1 MRRQT
6 SRRAILGILG
16 LIVVVAIALL
26 VRPEVNAQSDGGTN
40 RLTVGQT
47 VTGSLNAENFAESY
61 VFDAAAGNTATL
73 TATTTVAELSLA
85 MVLTGPDGVVVARDG
100 DLSSATVAVLS
111 NVALSLDGTYVVT
124 VLRGTGAE
132 GDAAGEFTLALAGNI
147 TAPAT
152 ATPTASDVSPAVSGR
167 FVFVNL
173 ENGGIDVSLT
183 WSAAVDLNLEVRDP
197 IGGAI
202 YGDNVTA
209 ESGALH
215 SGDVNRDCT
224 TASADNPTESVNWAQ
239 GSVPVGSYEIL
250 IYYSQPCGVSGPQTF
265 TLTGG
270 VNGDA
275 ASTISGVLNP
285 GQVYLARVTL
295 DVNRGWALFNGG
307 VNAGLD
313 ISLDGEFVE
322 ATLGQTFTGT
332 ITNANP
338 KDAYTLDL
346 TQGQQLTVNA
356 DATSGSLDTLLIL
369 LDPNGQRLLDNDDRA
384 AGITDST
391 IQTTINTAGIYTVVI
406 SRYGQVIGGTEGA
419 YSLGIN
425 ATQTVVANTTPVASD
440 GTSGTAITTTTTL
453 PAGSV
458 EVLLTWATDHDL
470 QLLVR
475 DPLGNSVY
483 DDATQVSSGG
493 ILGAVGNQGCNRAD
507 GTPTSYVYWPA
518 TRTPP
523 AGTYEV
529 EVWFQADCDD
539 VSVNNFQLTIRVG
552 GQQLYTTTQTAN
564 VDNHFMVTFTVN
576 ADGTPVQTPGDAGFF
591 DMDNIVSGV
600 DLTTVLA
607 GEVTPIA
614 YDNVTTGEIRQDRKF
629 QVYSFEGRAGDR
641 INILMQKQS
650 GNLDTAVY
658 LIGPNNQVFAAND
671 DISAGSDTEARNTN
685 SRIGGFVLTAE
696 GTYYIVATHYGLRFG
711 GTQGP
716 FSLSLSLLN

>member
-1 MRRQT
+1 MRRQN
-6 SRRAILGILG
+6 SRRAILGIIG
-16 LIVVVAIALL
+16 LVVVATIGALIQ
-26 VRPEVNAQSDGGTN
+26 PVNAQSDGGTR

-47 VTGSLNAENFAESY
+47 VTGTLSAENFAESY
-61 VFDAAAGNTATL
+61 VFDASAGNSATL

-85 MVLTGPDGVVVARDG
+85 LVLTGPDGAVVARDG

-111 NVALSLDGTYVVT
+111 NVALPLDGAYVVT
-124 VLRGTGAE
+124 VLRGTGAD
-132 GDAAGEFTLALAGNI
+132 GDATGDFTLALAGNI
-147 TAPAT
+147 VAPAT
-152 ATPTASDVSPAVSGR
+152 ATPNNSNVSPAVSGR

-173 ENGGIDVSLT
+173 EDGGVDMSLA
-183 WSAAVDLNLEVRDP
+183 WASAVDLNLEVRDP

-202 YGDNVTA
+202 YGDNLTG
-209 ESGALH
+209 ESGGVH
-215 SGDVNRDCT
+215 GGDVNRDCT
-224 TASADNPTESVNWAQ
+224 TATADNPTESVDWPQ

-250 IYYSQPCGVSGPQTF
+250 IYYNQPCSVGGPQNF
-265 TLTGG
+265 TLTTD
-270 VNGDA
+270 VNGDDTQ
-275 ASTISGVLNP
+275 TISGVLNP

-295 DVNRGWALFNGG
+295 DVNRTWALFNGG

-313 ISLDGEFVE
+313 TSLDGEFVE
-322 ATLGQTFTGT
+322 AQLGQTYTGT
-332 ITNANP
+332 ITNQNP
-338 KDAYTLDL
+338 KDVYTLDL
-346 TQGQQLTVNA
+346 AQGDQLSVNV
-356 DATSGSLDTLLIL
+356 DATSGSLDTLLLL

-391 IQTTINTAGIYTVVI
+391 IQTTINTAGIYTVVV

-419 YSLGIN
+419 YTLSIN
-425 ATQTVVANTTPVASD
+425 TGQQVANGTPVATN
-440 GTSGTAITTTTTL
+440 GTPTTPIVTTDSNL

-523 AGTYEV
+523 VGTYEV
-529 EVWFQADCDD
+529 EVWFQSDCDD
-539 VSVNNFQLTIRVG
+539 TSLNTFQLSIKVAN
-552 GQQLYTTTQTAN
+552 QQIFTTTQNAN

-576 ADGTPVQTPGDAGFF
+576 ADGTPNLTPGEAGFF
-591 DMDNIVSGV
+591 DMKNVSGGI
-600 DLTTVLA
+600 DLAAALA
-607 GEVTPIA
+607 GEITPMD
-614 YDNVTTGEIRQDRKF
+614 YGTVTTGELNQDRKY
-629 QVYSFEGRAGDR
+629 QVYSFEGRAGER
-641 INILMQKQS
+641 IDILMLKTA

-658 LIGPNNQVFAAND
+658 LIGPNNTLFASND
-671 DISAGSDTEARNTN
+671 DISAGTDTEARNTN
-685 SRIGGFVLTAE
+685 SRITGFVLTQE
-696 GTYYIVATHYGLRFG
+696 GTYYIIATHYGLRYG

-716 FSLSLSLLN
+716 FSLNLTLRN

>member
-16 LIVVVAIALL
+16 LIVIATIGMLIQ
-26 VRPEVNAQSDGGTN
+26 PVNAQSDGGTR

-47 VTGSLNAENFAESY
+47 VTGTLSAENFAESY
-61 VFDAAAGNTATL
+61 IFDAAAGNSATL

-85 MVLTGPDGVVVARDG
+85 MVLTGPDGAVIARDG

-111 NVALSLDGTYVVT
+111 NVALTLDGTYVVT

-132 GDAAGEFTLALAGNI
+132 GDAEGDFTLALAGDI

-152 ATPTASDVSPAVSGR
+152 ATPSGSNVSPAVSGR

-173 ENGGIDVSLT
+173 ENGGVDVSLT

-202 YGDNVTA
+202 YGDNLTA
-209 ESGALH
+209 ESGGVH
-215 SGDVNRDCT
+215 SGDANRDCT
-224 TASADNPTESVNWAQ
+224 AATADNPTESVNWAQ
-239 GSVPVGSYEIL
+239 GSVPVGSYEVL
-250 IYYSQPCGVSGPQTF
+250 IYYNQPCGVSGPQSF
-265 TLTGG
+265 SLTTGI
-270 VNGDA
+270 NGDDPQ
-275 ASTISGVLNP
+275 TISGIVNP

-295 DVNRGWALFNGG
+295 DVNRTWALFNGG

-313 ISLDGEFVE
+313 VSLDGEVVE
-322 ATLGQTFTGT
+322 AALNQTYTGT
-332 ITNANP
+332 ITNDNP

-346 TQGQQLTVNA
+346 TQGQQLVVNA

-391 IQTTINTAGIYTVVI
+391 IQATINTAGIYTVVI

-425 ATQTVVANTTPVASD
+425 TGQQVASNATPAATD
-440 GTSGTAITTTTTL
+440 GTSATPIVTDTTL

-458 EVLLTWATDHDL
+458 EVLLTWNTDHDL

-483 DDATQVSSGG
+483 DDAAQVSSGG
-493 ILGAVGNQGCNRAD
+493 ILGAVGNQNCNRAD

-539 VSVNNFQLTIRVG
+539 TSVNTFQLTINAG
-552 GQQLYTTTQTAN
+552 GQQIFTTTQTASL
-564 VDNHFMVTFTVN
+564 DNHYMVTFTIN
-576 ADGTPVQTPGDAGFF
+576 ADGTPVQTPGEASFF
-591 DMDNIVSGV
+591 DMDNIISGI
-600 DLTTVLA
+600 DLTAALA
-607 GEVTPIA
+607 GEVTPIL
-614 YDNVTTGEIRQDRKF
+614 YDQVTTGEIRQDRKF

-641 INILMQKQS
+641 VNILMQKTA

-658 LIGPNNQVFAAND
+658 LIGPNNQVFAFND
-671 DISAGSDTEARNTN
+671 DMAAGSDTEVRNTN

-696 GTYYIVATHYGLRFG
+696 GTYYIIATHYGLRYG